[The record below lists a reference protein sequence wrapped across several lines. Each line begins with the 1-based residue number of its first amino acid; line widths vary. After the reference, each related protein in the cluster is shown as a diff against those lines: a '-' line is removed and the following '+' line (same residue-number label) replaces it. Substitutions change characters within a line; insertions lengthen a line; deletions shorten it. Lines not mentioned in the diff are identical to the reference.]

1 MLIVIN
7 GRAVDTSS
15 AALPPLHR
23 AVIISI
29 FTWRRAEP
37 DDDADEVMGFWG
49 DTFPTVTGDKIG
61 SRLWLLR
68 RQKITSDVLR
78 RARMYVDEAL
88 KWLIDDGVVTSITT
102 SIYRTN
108 NDAVV
113 LSIHISHKSGAAE
126 TLSLSDFWRLI
137 NVGI

>member
-7 GRAVDTSS
+7 GCAVDASS

-102 SIYRTN
+102 SISRAN

-113 LSIHISHKSGAAE
+113 LSIHISHKSSAPE
-126 TLSLSDFWRLI
+126 TLVLSDFWRLI